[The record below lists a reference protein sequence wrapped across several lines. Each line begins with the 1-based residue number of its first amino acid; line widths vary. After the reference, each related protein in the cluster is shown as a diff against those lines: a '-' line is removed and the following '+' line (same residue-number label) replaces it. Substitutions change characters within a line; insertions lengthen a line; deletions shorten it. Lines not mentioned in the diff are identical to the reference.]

1 MTRRMFIPIHQ
12 QPVAWAMRT
21 NVDVPQFADE
31 YVRLWFAT
39 IKRRNHRRSAALAA
53 ATS

>member
-21 NVDVPQFADE
+21 NVELPQFADE
-31 YVRLWFAT
+31 YVRLWYAT
-39 IKRRNHRRSAALAA
+39 IK
-53 ATS
+53 